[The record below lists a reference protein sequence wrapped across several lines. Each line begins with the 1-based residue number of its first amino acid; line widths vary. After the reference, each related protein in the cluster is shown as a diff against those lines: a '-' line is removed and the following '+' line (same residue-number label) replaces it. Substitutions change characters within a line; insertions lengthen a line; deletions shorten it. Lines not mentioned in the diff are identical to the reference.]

1 MSELRFFGHSD
12 NLVCV
17 SGNLT
22 DEIQAIDHHVR
33 FTVGYPEAS
42 AGEPSRG
49 IVVAL
54 AYAPDGVEVWCATVS
69 QIDEGVL
76 CPWEVRFETVPD
88 TSQPGRPYSVTVVVK
103 CPAGTPVIVDRRRSE
118 ENSPWERHGAWG
130 EAGKWSGA

>member
-54 AYAPDGVEVWCATVS
+54 AYAPDGVEVGALPSRKSTRACSVRGRCASRPCLTRAS
-69 QIDEGVL
+69 
-76 CPWEVRFETVPD
+76 R
-88 TSQPGRPYSVTVVVK
+88 GRPYSVTVVVK